1 MRSCPPTRSSSGQ
14 IASMSLMRGTA
25 CCGTAARNARTVR
38 ALLPNPDGR
47 YRPGMYATGAFA
59 LDERADVLVV
69 PFEAVL
75 RIRDRRCVY
84 KVAGGRAVL
93 ADVEAGLRHD
103 DVVEI
108 VSGLSEGDEI
118 VVDGLHRLAD
128 GAAVRVVE

>member
-1 MRSCPPTRSSSGQ
+1 M
-14 IASMSLMRGTA
+14 
-25 CCGTAARNARTVR
+25 
-38 ALLPNPDGR
+38 
-47 YRPGMYATGAFA
+47 
-59 LDERADVLVV
+59 LVV

-84 KVAGGRAVL
+84 KVAGGKAVL
-93 ADVEAGLRHD
+93 ADVTVGLRHD

>member
-1 MRSCPPTRSSSGQ
+1 MF
-14 IASMSLMRGTA
+14 
-25 CCGTAARNARTVR
+25 
-38 ALLPNPDGR
+38 
-47 YRPGMYATGAFA
+47 ATGAFA

-84 KVAGGRAVL
+84 KVQDGKAVL

-108 VSGLSEGDEI
+108 VSGLAEGDEI

-128 GAAVRVVE
+128 GAAVRVVD